1 MLNSS
6 RDEATRRRELALAR
20 FAPLRELT
28 PARGIRLE
36 RSPEG
41 NAPSPTAGSRCRECS
56 RPAAHGRFWTLM
68 RKRSQLRS
76 VASTLRYHLPR
87 CGRQYPCTD
96 SCRAH
101 INSND
106 RYLRS
111 AVQLPESQSV
121 EVSGRVRCR
130 PSSRRWHGAH
140 RVAAADLCGSAPPDR
155 TPRRSGVVFAINERA
170 LSRLFR

>member
-1 MLNSS
+1 MQTFRPRSVGSSVDRLSADLPALLYITLPCQTVSAYRRRPVDQLVADALPRRERVMLNSS

-76 VASTLRYHLPR
+76 VASTVRYHLPKM
-87 CGRQYPCTD
+87 
-96 SCRAH
+96 RAAISVH
-101 INSND
+101 RFVS
-106 RYLRS
+106 RS
-111 AVQLPESQSV
+111 HQ
-121 EVSGRVRCR
+121 
-130 PSSRRWHGAH
+130 
-140 RVAAADLCGSAPPDR
+140 
-155 TPRRSGVVFAINERA
+155 FK
-170 LSRLFR
+170 